1 MDVIVGLEGKVSL
14 LNILETPAATRY
26 NPRMSVGRVVLSM
39 SKGRISSTLISS
51 TTRPGRSECAELNST
66 AKRSNC

>member
-1 MDVIVGLEGKVSL
+1 MVYTFEGKVSL
-14 LNILETPAATRY
+14 FNILETPAATRY

>member
-1 MDVIVGLEGKVSL
+1 MVYTFEGKVSL
-14 LNILETPAATRY
+14 TNILETPAATRY